1 MQGVGKYQM
10 RCICALIKTAVLFS
24 PLPTLAIWNLNMYVT
39 ECPRMH
45 PLSWKNGFQG
55 LQSVFYFLF
64 LVLQQM
70 RFGSMGI
77 KIFQL
82 SYTRLP
88 TCSSLST
95 YSLQKNRLGVKG
107 IWCVVLKNLSFRSVK
122 TSCLYYLCSMF
133 ALSRNWETEKIMSV
147 FSTKDTNYPAASQ
160 EIQTGKAT

>member
-10 RCICALIKTAVLFS
+10 LCICALIKTAVLFS

-95 YSLQKNRLGVKG
+95 YSLQKKSSWSERNLMCCVKESLFPQRKNFLF
-107 IWCVVLKNLSFRSVK
+107 VLSLFYVCFIS
-122 TSCLYYLCSMF
+122 
-133 ALSRNWETEKIMSV
+133 
-147 FSTKDTNYPAASQ
+147 
-160 EIQTGKAT
+160 